1 MIRFGSTH
9 IQISAYTY
17 HYGDRGAYDNSIS
30 DRGNLLLGTS
40 AAHTH
45 SPALVLDV
53 HHLHPPGVGH
63 LLLSLC
69 PTGDLG
75 EKATFRPDP
84 PPGEP
89 RLIADAALWATPKEK
104 KKGAVDAALTL
115 RCSSPAWPQRTTEPV
130 YCSLILTSE
139 IKHILILSINLIIH

>member
-40 AAHTH
+40 AAHTQPG
-45 SPALVLDV
+45 SCAGRASLASSRRRPPAAKPLPHRWPWWKGNFPSWPSARRAQTDSWCRT
-53 HHLHPPGVGH
+53 
-63 LLLSLC
+63 LSD
-69 PTGDLG
+69 TQ
-75 EKATFRPDP
+75 R
-84 PPGEP
+84 
-89 RLIADAALWATPKEK
+89 K

>member
-89 RLIADAALWATPKEK
+89 RLIADAAL
-104 KKGAVDAALTL
+104 
-115 RCSSPAWPQRTTEPV
+115 
-130 YCSLILTSE
+130 
-139 IKHILILSINLIIH
+139 